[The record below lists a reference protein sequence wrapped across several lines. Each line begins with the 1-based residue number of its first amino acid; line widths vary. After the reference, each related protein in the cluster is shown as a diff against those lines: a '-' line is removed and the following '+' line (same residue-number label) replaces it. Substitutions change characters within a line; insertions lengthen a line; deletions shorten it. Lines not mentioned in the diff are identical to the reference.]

1 MEMTNEEIC
10 RDFRQAKHK
19 ADQIQILSELNQCN
33 PDEIVRILKE
43 GGIQIGSRTKKF
55 LKDEKLLSGERLFV
69 SLPVQ
74 KTSVPADWRES
85 LKILTER
92 ITELKQQ
99 RNAIEKE
106 LSDIYQALGDL
117 CGKE

>member
-19 ADQIQILSELNQCN
+19 ADQIQILSELNQCK
-33 PDEIVRILKE
+33 PDEIVRILK
-43 GGIQIGSRTKKF
+43 
-55 LKDEKLLSGERLFV
+55 DEKLLSSESLFV

-117 CGKE
+117 CGKEDKA